1 MKKPFA
7 IEEKREAL
15 NDVVETGGKKFYV
28 VLFILCIQCVHAQI
42 IFTRKA
48 AVNSNF
54 LSISPEI
61 GGGSYLIYNLNYTT
75 SPHYQT
81 ASQILKISPS
91 GILLDSL
98 NFNSDFF
105 ISSSIIS
112 VGNFYY
118 CYGTQ
123 IINSGIN
130 IQRDSSVLMKINQ
143 SLDIVKQI
151 VIDTTNNEIVQD
163 HKIIST
169 GNCLYIGNCRPS
181 STRINL
187 YRTNF
192 NLVKEDSIRFVGSSL
207 LDLSKYG
214 RKILVSGWGLNFG
227 SAFGNSQVLEVDSTF
242 AIVSRFN
249 FDSVT
254 TVNPGCEQQIGING
268 LRANIYEI
276 SANKYAI
283 VGLFPVVFSGSCIT
297 KFQNITSIIKNN
309 NKVIKTNVIGNPLKD
324 NIISVS
330 HINQNHRY
338 GHIYSV
344 AESGYDLQNNLAPQT
359 NTTQILLHKI
369 DTMGNLIW
377 AKYFSDKDFF
387 YRPYNVFATPDSGS
401 VVCGMRYN
409 LLNPSVNG
417 ACEGF
422 VMKID
427 KAGNQVFV
435 ATKENSGRFST
446 QKCYPNPSAD
456 QVFFDIPFQD
466 KIDIVVYSAHGAEV
480 LNTKDYKNRSA
491 INVSGLEKGFYF
503 YKVKT
508 TTNNYS
514 GKFLKE

>member
-1 MKKPFA
+1 LNKTFA

-28 VLFILCIQCVHAQI
+28 VLFILCIQCVHAQMV
-42 IFTRKA
+42 FTRQ
-48 AVNSNF
+48 VGTNSNF
-54 LSISPEI
+54 LSVSGGI
-61 GGGSYLIYNLNYTT
+61 GEESYLIYNLNYTVN
-75 SPHYQT
+75 PQYQT
-81 ASQILKISPS
+81 KSQLLKISPS
-91 GILLDSL
+91 GLLLDSL
-98 NFNSDFF
+98 NFNNDFF
-105 ISSSIIS
+105 ISSAIIS

-123 IINSGIN
+123 MINTGLN
-130 IQRDSSVLMKINQ
+130 IQRYSSVLMKINQ
-143 SLDIVKQI
+143 NLDVVKQV
-151 VIDTTNNEIVQD
+151 VIDTTDNEIILD

-181 STRINL
+181 STKINL
-187 YRTNF
+187 YRTSF
-192 NLVKEDSIRFVGSSL
+192 NLVKEDSIRFIGSSL

-214 RKILVSGWGLNFG
+214 RKILVSGWGLSFG
-227 SAFGNSQVLEVDSTF
+227 SAFGNSQVLEVDSNF
-242 AIVSRFN
+242 AFVSRFN
-249 FDSVT
+249 LDSVT
-254 TVNPGCEQQIGING
+254 TLNPGCEQQIGING
-268 LRANIYEI
+268 LRANIYDI
-276 SANKYAI
+276 SDNKYI
-283 VGLFPVVFSGSCIT
+283 VVGLFPVVFSGSCIT
-297 KFQNITSIIKNN
+297 KFQNITSVIKHN
-309 NKVIKTNVIGNPLKD
+309 NKVIKTNVIGNPIKD
-324 NIISVS
+324 NIISVG
-330 HINQNHRY
+330 HVNQNNRN
-338 GHIYSV
+338 GHIYTV
-344 AESGYDLQNNLAPQT
+344 AESGYDLQNTLAPQT

-377 AKYFSDKDFF
+377 VKYFSEPDFF
-387 YRPYNVFATPDSGS
+387 YRPYSVFATPDSGS

-409 LLNPSVNG
+409 LLNPVVNG

-435 ATKENSGRFST
+435 GIKENNGRFST

-491 INVSGLEKGFYF
+491 INVSGLEKGIYF